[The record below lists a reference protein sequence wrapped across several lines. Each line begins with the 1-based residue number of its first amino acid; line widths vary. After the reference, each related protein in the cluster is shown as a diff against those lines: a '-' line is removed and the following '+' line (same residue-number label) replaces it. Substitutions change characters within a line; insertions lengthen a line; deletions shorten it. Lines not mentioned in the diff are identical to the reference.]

1 MFLWLPKH
9 ILTAAECGVTNK
21 QRVRSQAKR
30 TDGMSGIEWCFACN
44 IFVLTG
50 YDSRSKA
57 LNDNRTLS
65 RTKTFTPHEKAFRH
79 GYRYNIGKRDQAH
92 LIVSGWPQTNLP
104 YPTHL
109 LTLNFPEYD
118 KIVRL
123 VKVTL
128 IFFSAILELFYPVDF
143 FQKIKPICL
152 PQSSTDG
159 TPSGLVK
166 DNYNF
171 DEAVIAGWGWTGREW
186 DPLGR
191 LRAVTTK
198 IWPEYFCKYVVEQA
212 PDIFERFEEVNG
224 VKHYGI
230 T

>member
-1 MFLWLPKH
+1 MT
-9 ILTAAECGVTNK
+9 I
-21 QRVRSQAKR
+21 
-30 TDGMSGIEWCFACN
+30 I
-44 IFVLTG
+44 I
-50 YDSRSKA
+50 
-57 LNDNRTLS
+57 
-65 RTKTFTPHEKAFRH
+65 
-79 GYRYNIGKRDQAH
+79 
-92 LIVSGWPQTNLP
+92 
-104 YPTHL
+104 
-109 LTLNFPEYD
+109 
-118 KIVRL
+118 
-123 VKVTL
+123 
-128 IFFSAILELFYPVDF
+128 FSAILELFHPVDF
-143 FQKIKPICL
+143 FREIKPICL

-159 TPSGLVK
+159 TLSGLVK